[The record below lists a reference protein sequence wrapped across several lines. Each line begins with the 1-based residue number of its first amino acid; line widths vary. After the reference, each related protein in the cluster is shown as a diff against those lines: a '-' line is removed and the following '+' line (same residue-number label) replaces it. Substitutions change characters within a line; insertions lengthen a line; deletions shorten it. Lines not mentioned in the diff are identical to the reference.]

1 MMKPMKITSTGFT
14 LMLAFALFVMISSGC
29 RNSDKNLHGHSYEKK
44 GRVNGTIKISGSVT
58 MNNLISL
65 WCRGFSNIY
74 PDVTCIVESYGSH
87 TAPDELTDNSVD
99 LGMMSDPMNS
109 QEIDKFRDVNGYE
122 PYGIRVAL
130 DMIGVFVSKDNPLDC
145 ISLADLDGVYSLDN
159 LCPGAAAINTWGE
172 LGLEGRWQEANII
185 TYGRNTESGTY
196 DAFRKIAL
204 CNGQYRDSVKRVGN
218 SEDIIDFVSG
228 ESQSIGYSGI
238 RYLTPNVKALS
249 IGEAED
255 GCYPP
260 EFQYAESGEYPLSRY
275 LYLYARKH
283 ETQDRYILVREF
295 LNFILSTD
303 GQKYIKEA
311 GHDPLPKSVY
321 MEELEKFGKFEQ

>member
-1 MMKPMKITSTGFT
+1 MLISRKYKYLGFT
-14 LMLAFALFVMISSGC
+14 SILAFSLFVSILSGC
-29 RNSDKNLHGHSYEKK
+29 QNSDTNLHGSDYEKK
-44 GRVNGTIKISGSVT
+44 GRVHGTIKISGSVT

-87 TAPDELTDNSVD
+87 TAPEELTNSSVD
-99 LGMMSDPMNS
+99 LGMMSDPMTDK
-109 QEIDKFRDVNGYE
+109 EINNFRSVNGYE
-122 PYGIRVAL
+122 PYGLRVAL
-130 DMIGVFVSKDNPLDC
+130 DMIGVFVSRDNPLEC
-145 ISLADLDGVYSLDN
+145 ISIADLDGIYSMDK
-159 LCPGAAAINTWGE
+159 LCPGATDIDTWGE
-172 LGLEGRWQEANII
+172 LGLDGRWQDAKII

-204 CNGQYRDSVKRVGN
+204 CSGEYRESVKRIGN

-238 RYLTPNVKALS
+238 GYLTSNVKALS
-249 IGEAED
+249 IGEAEE

-260 EFQYAESGEYPLSRY
+260 ESQYAESGKYPLSRY

-283 ETQDRYILVREF
+283 KSEDRYILVREF
-295 LNFILSTD
+295 LNFILSKD

-311 GHDPLPKSVY
+311 GHDPLPVSIY
-321 MEELEKFGKFEQ
+321 EEELEKFQSFDQ